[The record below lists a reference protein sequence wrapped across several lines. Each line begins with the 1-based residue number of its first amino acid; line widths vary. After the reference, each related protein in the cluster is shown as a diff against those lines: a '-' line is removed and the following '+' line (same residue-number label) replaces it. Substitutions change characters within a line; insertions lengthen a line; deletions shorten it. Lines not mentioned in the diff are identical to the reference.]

1 VAEALRA
8 GVNLLWCLPGGVGG
22 SEEYLVRQLT
32 GLRDV
37 APEIDATLFVLP
49 GFAAAH
55 RELAARHQ
63 LVVSSLDARRRWR
76 RVLAEATWLPPRL
89 HGVDV
94 VHHGGGT
101 VPLRTPGP
109 VLLTIHDVQYRTF
122 PQYLTAL
129 KRRYLRLTIPRSVHR
144 ADVVAVPSGYVRSTV
159 LEAYRIAPERVVV
172 VPHGVDVPA
181 EVTDAATVRERYGLG
196 DRRYV
201 IYPAITHPHKN
212 HRFLL
217 DLLAG
222 PWHDPE
228 LALVLLGGRGLAEEE
243 VAGEIAALGLGQ
255 RVIRPGR
262 VPAADR
268 DGLLAAAEALAFP
281 SEYEGFGA
289 PVIEA
294 MGLGTPVICSD
305 RAALA
310 EVAGDAALVRPLQLD
325 AWQDALDEARRRHDE
340 LVTAG
345 RARAAGFTTAASGAA
360 LAAAYR
366 LTASTARH
374 RAKHVTTD
382 G

>member
-1 VAEALRA
+1 VADGLRV

-22 SEEYLVRQLT
+22 SEEYLARQLT

-37 APEIDATLFVLP
+37 APEIDATLFVVP

-55 RELAARHQ
+55 PELAASHQ
-63 LVVSSLDARRRWR
+63 LVVSSLDARRRGR
-76 RVLAEATWLPPRL
+76 RVLTEATWLPSRL

-101 VPLRTPGP
+101 VPPRSPRP
-109 VLLTIHDVQYRTF
+109 ILLTIHDVQYRTYPDF
-122 PQYLTAL
+122 LTTVKRQYLRVTV
-129 KRRYLRLTIPRSVHR
+129 PRSIRR
-144 ADVVAVPSGYVRSTV
+144 ADVVAVPSAYVRSTV
-159 LEAYRIAPERVVV
+159 VDGYRIEPDRVVV
-172 VPHGVDVPA
+172 VPHGVDPPA
-181 EVTDAATVRERYGLG
+181 AVTPADELRQRYDIG

-201 IYPAITHPHKN
+201 VYPALTHPHKN

-222 PWHDPE
+222 PWNDPE
-228 LALVLLGGRGLAEEE
+228 LALVLLGGRGLAEDE
-243 VAGEIAALGLGQ
+243 VAGEITGLELGS

-268 DGLLAAAEALAFP
+268 DGLLAGADALVFP
-281 SEYEGFGA
+281 SQYEGFGA

-294 MGLGTPVICSD
+294 MALGTPVICSD
-305 RAALA
+305 RAALP
-310 EVAGDAALVRPLQLD
+310 EVAGDAALVRPLELD
-325 AWQDALDEARRRHDE
+325 AWKGALDEARDE
-340 LVTAG
+340 REALVAAG
-345 RARAAGFTTAASGAA
+345 RARAAVFTTAASGAA

-366 LTASTARH
+366 LTATTARS
-374 RAKHVTTD
+374 RRGD